1 MMIIIFVGTYSIL
14 SRKIDRLDG
23 KFRFISLYPEG
34 KDCTVCSNE
43 IAEGRKQTNFLSLKI
58 AKSKKQYK

>member
-1 MMIIIFVGTYSIL
+1 MTHDDNYICWDLFDFIG
-14 SRKIDRLDG
+14 RLDG

-43 IAEGRKQTNFLSLKI
+43 IAGGRKETNFLSLKI